1 MSKDV
6 KEAFIDVLSE
16 YFQDK
21 GNVLKIH
28 HKQYT
33 CIV

>member
-21 GNVLKIH
+21 GNVLKVITNNIH
-28 HKQYT
+28 
-33 CIV
+33 VL